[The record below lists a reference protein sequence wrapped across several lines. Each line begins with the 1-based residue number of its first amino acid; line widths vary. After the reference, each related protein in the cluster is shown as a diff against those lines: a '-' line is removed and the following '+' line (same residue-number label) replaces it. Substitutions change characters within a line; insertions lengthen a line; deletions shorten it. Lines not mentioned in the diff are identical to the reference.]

1 MQWRRRGWGTITAQ
15 EKESRGSASIIIE
28 VNQWDHADEL
38 DEDISVF
45 IRKDLDELNRNAGIQ
60 HRVLYTVVVT
70 VVTRL
75 PQRVL
80 RSILARYLAN
90 ILDLNELIWA
100 LHDLFRF
107 AEIMVQWPCV
117 LASIL
122 KHIKQMTVWILIA
135 TQYCLKFEFWLQFCA
150 PKGSPCID

>member
-1 MQWRRRGWGTITAQ
+1 M
-15 EKESRGSASIIIE
+15 
-28 VNQWDHADEL
+28 NQWDHADEL

-90 ILDLNELIWA
+90 ILDLNELI
-100 LHDLFRF
+100 
-107 AEIMVQWPCV
+107 
-117 LASIL
+117 
-122 KHIKQMTVWILIA
+122 
-135 TQYCLKFEFWLQFCA
+135 
-150 PKGSPCID
+150 